1 MIMDKKEEML
11 REAVHDHY
19 QCNGKHACEERAY
32 CRFCEGENI
41 AHDCDEDCCAD
52 EFSEG
57 FLAGWDACLK
67 YLASLPLDE
76 AANEIVYWRTNG
88 SERYCKSK
96 EDRI

>member
-1 MIMDKKEEML
+1 MNKKEELAKIFASGSNVPTLKIL
-11 REAVHDHY
+11 RELSFI
-19 QCNGKHACEERAY
+19 E
-32 CRFCEGENI
+32 
-41 AHDCDEDCCAD
+41 
-52 EFSEG
+52 
-57 FLAGWDACLK
+57 GWDACLK

>member
-1 MIMDKKEEML
+1 MNKKEELAKIFASGSNVPSLKIL
-11 REAVHDHY
+11 RELSFI
-19 QCNGKHACEERAY
+19 E
-32 CRFCEGENI
+32 
-41 AHDCDEDCCAD
+41 
-52 EFSEG
+52 
-57 FLAGWDACLK
+57 GWDACLK